1 MISLIYLT
9 NRIDC
14 KLDWTIQSFANQY
27 DGSVPV
33 EWIIVDFWKDE
44 QNIFHERAND
54 IKHAMGG
61 NFQYQ
66 HVSPKPS
73 PVQGQYKITKEEWF
87 AASNAR
93 NTGCAYA
100 KGIHLAFID
109 DLSYLGENWWKAVKR
124 SYENKQVVAGCY
136 AKVLGLNV
144 EYGKRIAGENR
155 EVGKDARL
163 RANPNSRFIGGGELF
178 GCSFAL
184 PVETYCSVNGQDE
197 ILDTLGMEDYT
208 FGIQLQKKGYSIWF
222 DVDMYSEENE
232 EMHGGGLVFKRE
244 DKLLTPE
251 QYELARIRLGCIHRM
266 GGRTDSSHLF
276 LDMLYSQKNPWSFG
290 NNFNMADLWN
300 MTIKNY
306 PLPTG
311 EEKHWVDLQPFKDM

>member
-9 NRIDC
+9 NRQDC
-14 KLDWTIQSFANQY
+14 KLKWTIHSFANQY
-27 DGSVPV
+27 DGSIPV
-33 EWIIVDFWKDE
+33 EWVIVDFWQKE
-44 QNIFHERAND
+44 PGRKEYIEKCIGGSFH
-54 IKHAMGG
+54 
-61 NFQYQ
+61 YQ
-66 HVSPKPS
+66 HISPKPS
-73 PVQGQYKITKEEWF
+73 CVQGEHRITKENWF

-93 NTGCAYA
+93 NTGCVYA
-100 KGIHLAFID
+100 NGSYMAFID
-109 DLSYLGENWWKAVKR
+109 DLSMLGENWFKAVKR
-124 SYENKQVVAGCY
+124 GYESNMVVAGCY

-144 EYGKRIAGENR
+144 EYGKRISGENVER
-155 EVGKDARL
+155 GKDARL
-163 RANPNSRFIGGGELF
+163 KANPNSRYIGGGELF

-184 PVETYCSVNGQDE
+184 PVETYCSVNGMEE

-251 QYELARIRLGCIHRM
+251 QYEEARQRLGCTHRI

-276 LDMLYSQKNPWSFG
+276 LDLLYSQQTPWSFG
-290 NNFNMADLWN
+290 NNFNLKELRETKQFKMPIGN
-300 MTIKNY
+300 ET
-306 PLPTG
+306 
-311 EEKHWVDLQPFKDM
+311 HWVDLQLLSEM